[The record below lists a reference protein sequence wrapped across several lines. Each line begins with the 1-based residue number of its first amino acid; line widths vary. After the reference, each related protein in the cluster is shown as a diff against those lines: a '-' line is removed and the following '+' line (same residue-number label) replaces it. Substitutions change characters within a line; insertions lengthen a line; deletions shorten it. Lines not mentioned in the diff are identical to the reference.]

1 MSNYV
6 DYNYYLNN
14 YLQGRE
20 PVIPTASFGF
30 YSMKATNE
38 IRGRIYNTL
47 ILIDED
53 VKNCTCDLAEF
64 FYREDVAEQSITKT
78 SAKGISSE
86 SVGEYSV
93 TYATSKSEEYS
104 QTNRDVKISSI
115 LRTWLGNKNMLNN
128 RRVDVVY

>member
-1 MSNYV
+1 M
-6 DYNYYLNN
+6 
-14 YLQGRE
+14 
-20 PVIPTASFGF
+20 
-30 YSMKATNE
+30 
-38 IRGRIYNTL
+38 
-47 ILIDED
+47 
-53 VKNCTCDLAEF
+53 
-64 FYREDVAEQSITKT
+64 AEQSITKA